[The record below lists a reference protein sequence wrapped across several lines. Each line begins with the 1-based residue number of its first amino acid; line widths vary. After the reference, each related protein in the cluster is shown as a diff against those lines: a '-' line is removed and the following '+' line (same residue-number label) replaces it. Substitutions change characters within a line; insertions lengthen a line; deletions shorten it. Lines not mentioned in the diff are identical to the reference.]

1 MCRNT
6 GDPALNQK
14 VSVIVMSLWRCK
26 EGCISEDRG
35 QRIEFEFGR
44 ETTSSDPTKASWSQ
58 MLLATIDATVLI
70 SGLSLLILVAGPV
83 LLVLGAD
90 EESSA
95 ASVMPSLAADPGS
108 RGETRGGG
116 GGGGGG
122 GGWGGRGGG
131 EEQGRTG
138 RAASDSASSLH
149 HRRGGEPGPVGGE
162 EERGKAEATE
172 VSVCPKTRPC
182 RSLQVPSHLAFFL

>member
-1 MCRNT
+1 MYQMIDDEARHSICQKSRQCVEILEIQHN
-6 GDPALNQK
+6 NQK

-83 LLVLGAD
+83 
-90 EESSA
+90 
-95 ASVMPSLAADPGS
+95 
-108 RGETRGGG
+108 GGG
-116 GGGGGG
+116 RRGKQRGIRHAVT
-122 GGWGGRGGG
+122 GRRPREPRGD
-131 EEQGRTG
+131 QGRRRRRRRRRRMG
-138 RAASDSASSLH
+138 RA
-149 HRRGGEPGPVGGE
+149 RRRRRAGED
-162 EERGKAEATE
+162 
-172 VSVCPKTRPC
+172 RPC
-182 RSLQVPSHLAFFL
+182 SLQHRQLSSS